1 MVTQSLTREQAFAAM
16 VAFLRRY
23 YEELQHPEEIGILLG
38 ELQISSDG
46 ITVDPAAWSDWL
58 NCVNEILSE

>member
-1 MVTQSLTREQAFAAM
+1 MVAQLLTKEQAFAAM

-38 ELQISSDG
+38 ELKILSDG
-46 ITVDPAAWSDWL
+46 STADPAAWSDWL
-58 NCVNEILSE
+58 NCVNGILSE